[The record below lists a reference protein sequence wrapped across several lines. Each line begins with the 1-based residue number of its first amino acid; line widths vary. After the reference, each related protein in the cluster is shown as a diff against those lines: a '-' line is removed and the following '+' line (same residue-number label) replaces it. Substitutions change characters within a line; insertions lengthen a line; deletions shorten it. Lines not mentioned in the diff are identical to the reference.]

1 MKNRIKGLFG
11 KKFRRTHQILTA
23 ILCIGLIVYFMPRDR
38 VFNYQF
44 YINTPWSYGQLI
56 ATFDFPIY
64 KSAERIEWEKDS
76 VYKNFVPYFVK
87 DTTAVHKALDILK
100 DRYYGTLHGILPHST
115 YIAYCNKLTDIYDK
129 GIISSEELEKAN
141 GAYHNNIKLIT
152 NNISDTKNVEELL
165 KTPQAY
171 TLLTRNDTTPKEI
184 LNRLKLNDLLLPNIH
199 YDSILSANS
208 LQQEYDAISTSN
220 GIVQKG
226 QKIISRGEIVDER
239 TYQVLQSYNYEV
251 DKRQNINSKTTL
263 MLLGQILF
271 VTICIGVLLSYIYI
285 YATEV
290 AENSNMFLLVMLL
303 TTIFPIIVGMM
314 MEMRIGNVSMLPL
327 AMVPMLLCLFS
338 GKRIAVITHSINVLI
353 CSIMLNSPYEFILL
367 QIPAGHIA
375 MLCMKEL
382 SSRSQMIRC
391 VLFVFLT
398 YALTYFCYELI
409 VENDINKLNYSMYIY
424 FLINAALL
432 LFAYP
437 LMFIIE
443 KLFGFVSNVTLIEI
457 SNINSELL
465 RRLSQEAPGTF
476 QHSMQVGNLAADA
489 ARNIN
494 ANSLEV
500 RTGALFHDIGKTLNP
515 IYFTENQSGGI
526 NPHDEL
532 TPEKSAE
539 IIIKHVT
546 DGLSLADKYHL
557 PRSIKNFIATHHGL
571 SKTGYFYITY
581 KNQHNGED
589 IDESKFTYPGPM
601 PTTREQAVLMLADC
615 VEAASHSI
623 KEYTEE
629 NIDTLV
635 EKIVNGKVQEGE
647 LKFSPLTFQD
657 IETIKATF
665 KERLKAIY
673 HTRISYPT
681 DKSKKQV

>member
-1 MKNRIKGLFG
+1 MKKRITGLFG
-11 KKFRRTHQILTA
+11 EKFRKTHRILTA
-23 ILCIGLIVYFMPRDR
+23 LLCIGLIVYFMPRDR

-44 YINTPWSYGQLI
+44 NVNTPWSYGQLM

-64 KSAERIEWEKDS
+64 KSAEQIEWEKDS
-76 VYKNFVPYFVK
+76 VRNNFIPYFKK
-87 DTTAVHKALDILK
+87 DTTTVNTVLSMFRT
-100 DRYYGTLHGILPHST
+100 RYYGSLHGVLPHET
-115 YIAYCNKLTDIYDK
+115 YLSYRNKIRKIYEQ
-129 GIISSEELEKAN
+129 GVISSDEFEKAGN
-141 GAYHNNIKLIT
+141 MPQGNIKIIL
-152 NNISDTKNVEELL
+152 NNTSSTESAKNLL
-165 KTPQAY
+165 KVPEAY
-171 TLLTRNDTTPKEI
+171 TALTRNDTLPKEI
-184 LNRLKLNDLLLPNIH
+184 LNRMRLNDLLIPNIH
-199 YDSILSANS
+199 YDSIHSSTS
-208 LQQEYDAISTSN
+208 LQQEFDAISTSN

-226 QKIISRGEIVDER
+226 QKIISRGEIVDAR
-239 TYQVLQSYNYEV
+239 TFQVLQSYNYEV
-251 DKRQNINSKTTL
+251 EKRHTTNNKTTL
-263 MLLGQILF
+263 MLIGQLLF
-271 VTICIGVLLSYIYI
+271 VTICMGVLLAYIYI
-285 YATEV
+285 YATDV
-290 AENSNMFLLVMLL
+290 AANNNMYLLVMLSA
-303 TTIFPIIVGMM
+303 TIFPIIVGSMM
-314 MEMRIGNVSMLPL
+314 QMRIGNVFMLPL
-327 AMVPMLLCLFS
+327 AMVPMLLCLFTS
-338 GKRIAVITHSINVLI
+338 KRTALVTHTINIII
-353 CSIMLNSPYEFILL
+353 CSIMLNSPYEFVLL

-391 VLFVFLT
+391 VLLVFLT

-409 VENDINKLNYSMYIY
+409 VENDINKLNLAMYIY
-424 FLINAALL
+424 FIINATLL

-443 KLFGFVSNVTLIEI
+443 KMFGFVSNVTLIEI

-465 RRLSQEAPGTF
+465 RRLSQDTPGTF

-489 ARNIN
+489 ARNIG

-526 NPHDEL
+526 NPHDKL
-532 TPEKSAE
+532 SPEESAE

-546 DGLSLADKYHL
+546 DGMMLADKHHL
-557 PRSIKNFIATHHGL
+557 PRTIKDFITTHHGL

-581 KNQHNGED
+581 KNEHKNEE

-601 PTTREQAVLMLADC
+601 PTTREQGILMLADC

-629 NIDTLV
+629 NIDCLV
-635 EKIVNGKVQEGE
+635 EKIVTGKVEEGE
-647 LKFSPLTFQD
+647 LKSTPLTFKD

-681 DKSKKQV
+681 DKSKK